1 MEQQQLMPWKSVK
14 PNQTKPKTPKQLPQ
28 RPSSV
33 CASAHFHCVL
43 GLPLPFS
50 KTQLYAGMSL
60 CCVTAAEG
68 SERESAAGNG
78 SDLGA
83 LSLHLEEQSQSA
95 PAAGVCTGGH
105 SDLYGVVQFYNP
117 SAYGKAEDGGENLFR
132 KSENSL
138 LVQRTQ

>member
-1 MEQQQLMPWKSVK
+1 M
-14 PNQTKPKTPKQLPQ
+14 
-28 RPSSV
+28 

-43 GLPLPFS
+43 GLPL

-78 SDLGA
+78 SALGA